1 MARFFLFLYTPSMES
16 TLTTQSVQIQHIRN
30 ATAKIKYADTTF
42 LVDPMLARK
51 DAYPGFEGTYRS
63 HLRNPMIELPMP
75 VEDVMEG
82 VDAVIVSH
90 THLDHWDDAAQ
101 ELLPKGIPLFA
112 QDEVDA
118 QVIRAQGFTDVRVLG
133 EDTVFGGVHLA
144 KTGGQHGTDAMYS
157 VHEVADIL
165 GKVMGIVFWAPGTK
179 TVYVAGDTV
188 WDSDVDQTLAK
199 FNPDVIILNTGDARL
214 IGFSDSIIMSKDDT
228 LRAHQA
234 APNATIIAV
243 HMDAINHTA
252 LSREELRE
260 YVQLKNIQDRVLVP
274 ADGESLTF

>member
-1 MARFFLFLYTPSMES
+1 MES
-16 TLTTQSVQIQHIRN
+16 TPTTQSVQIQHIRN
-30 ATAKIKYADTTF
+30 ATVKIKYGNTTF

-101 ELLPKGIPLFA
+101 ELLPKDIPLFA

-118 QVIRAQGFTDVRVLG
+118 QTIRAQSFTDVRILG
-133 EDTVFGGVHLA
+133 EDTVFNGVRLA
-144 KTGGQHGTDAMYS
+144 KTGGQHGTDSMYS
-157 VHEVADIL
+157 SRELADIL
-165 GKVMGIVFWAPGTK
+165 GKVMGIVFQAPGSK

-188 WDSDVDQTLAK
+188 WDSDVDQTLAE

-214 IGFSDSIIMSKDDT
+214 TGFDDSIIMGKDDT
-228 LRAHQA
+228 LHAHQA

-252 LSREELRE
+252 LSREDLRE
-260 YVQLKNIQDRVLVP
+260 FVQQKNIQDRVLIP
-274 ADGESLTF
+274 ADGESLKF

>member
-1 MARFFLFLYTPSMES
+1 M
-16 TLTTQSVQIQHIRN
+16 QIQHIRN
-30 ATAKIKYADTTF
+30 ATTKIVYAEKVF
-42 LVDPMLARK
+42 LVDPMLAKK

-75 VEDVMEG
+75 AEDVMEG

-112 QDEVDA
+112 QDEADA
-118 QVIRAQGFTDVRVLG
+118 QIIRGQGFTDVRILG
-133 EDTVFGGVHLA
+133 ENTVFEGVHLT
-144 KTGGQHGTDAMYS
+144 KTGGMHGTDSMYS
-157 VHEVADIL
+157 IPDLAKIL
-165 GKVMGIVFWAPGTK
+165 GSVMGIVFQASGTK

-214 IGFSDSIIMSKDDT
+214 TGFGDSIIMGKDDT
-228 LRAHQA
+228 LHAHQA

-260 YVQLKNIQDRVLVP
+260 YVQQKGIQDHVLIP
-274 ADGESLTF
+274 DDGEILEL